1 MPQIRQSMMEISLD
15 ELKARAAKIQWFFCD
30 IDGTL
35 TDGGVY
41 YSPEG
46 ELLKRFSL
54 RDGTGF
60 FLLRQAGIKTGFIT
74 TENSPIV
81 EQRAKK
87 LKINKYLYG
96 IHRKLEAIQ
105 EFVQK
110 EGITLDN
117 IAFIGDELNDVKLL
131 SSCGLGFAVADAD
144 KRVRDI
150 ANIVCDATGGNGA
163 FREAAERLLLLME
176 TDIDSIIAE
185 AL

>member
-1 MPQIRQSMMEISLD
+1 MKETSIEQLRE
-15 ELKARAAKIQWFFCD
+15 KAAKIKWFFCD

-60 FLLRQAGIKTGFIT
+60 FLLRQCGIKVGFLT

-87 LKINKYLYG
+87 LRIDKYIFG
-96 IHRKLEAIQ
+96 TQHKSEAMH
-105 EFVQK
+105 EFLDS
-110 EGITLDN
+110 EGLSIEN
-117 IAFIGDELNDVKLL
+117 VAFIGDELNDIKLL
-131 SSCGLGFAVADAD
+131 KTTGLSFAVGDAD
-144 KRVRDI
+144 QRVKEVVDI
-150 ANIVCDATGGNGA
+150 ICEHKGGNGA
-163 FREAAERLLLLME
+163 FREAVEILLTLKDV
-176 TDIDSIIAE
+176 DINHLIDKY
-185 AL
+185 L

>member
-1 MPQIRQSMMEISLD
+1 MEISLD
-15 ELKARAAKIQWFFCD
+15 ELRERAAKIKWFFCD

-35 TDGGVY
+35 TDGCVY

-46 ELLKRFSL
+46 ELLKKFSL

-87 LKINKYLYG
+87 LKIDKYIFG
-96 IHRKLEAIQ
+96 THKKLEAMQ
-105 EFVQK
+105 EFVNQ
-110 EGITLDN
+110 EGIFMDN
-117 IAFIGDELNDVKLL
+117 IAYIGDELNDIKLL

-144 KRVRDI
+144 RRVKDT
-150 ANIVCDATGGNGA
+150 AKIVCNSTGGNGA
-163 FREAAERLLLLME
+163 FREAVERLLLLM
-176 TDIDSIIAE
+176 DIDIYAIIAK

>member
-1 MPQIRQSMMEISLD
+1 MKETSIEILRQ
-15 ELKARAAKIQWFFCD
+15 KAAKIKWFFCD

-60 FLLRQAGIKTGFIT
+60 FLLRQCGIKAGFIT

-87 LKINKYLYG
+87 LKIDKYIFG
-96 IHRKLEAIQ
+96 TNRKVEAMQ
-105 EFVQK
+105 EFIAS
-110 EGITLDN
+110 EGLSMEN
-117 IAFIGDELNDVKLL
+117 VAFIGDELNDVKLL
-131 SSCGLGFAVADAD
+131 KACGLSFAVGDAD
-144 KRVRDI
+144 HRAKEVADVI
-150 ANIVCDATGGNGA
+150 CDRSGGHGA
-163 FREAAERLLLLME
+163 FREAVERLLDLKGIC
-176 TDIDSIIAE
+176 IDEIVNKD
-185 AL
+185 L

>member
-1 MPQIRQSMMEISLD
+1 MKETSLD
-15 ELKARAAKIQWFFCD
+15 ILRQKAAKIKWFFCD

-60 FLLRQAGIKTGFIT
+60 FLLRQCGIKAGFIT

-87 LKINKYLYG
+87 LKIEKYIFG
-96 IHRKLEAIQ
+96 TQRKVEAMQKFLASEGLSLEN
-105 EFVQK
+105 V
-110 EGITLDN
+110 
-117 IAFIGDELNDVKLL
+117 AFIGDELNDVKLL
-131 SSCGLGFAVADAD
+131 KASGLSFAVGDAD
-144 KRVRDI
+144 KRVKEVADVI
-150 ANIVCDATGGNGA
+150 CDNKGGYGA
-163 FREAAERLLLLME
+163 FREAVERLLELQGQ
-176 TDIDSIIAE
+176 DIQVIIE
-185 AL
+185 KSL

>member
-1 MPQIRQSMMEISLD
+1 MKETSLD
-15 ELKARAAKIQWFFCD
+15 ILRRKAAKIKWFFCD

-60 FLLRQAGIKTGFIT
+60 FLLRQCGIKAGFIT

-87 LKINKYLYG
+87 LKIEKYIFG
-96 IHRKLEAIQ
+96 THRKVEAMK
-105 EFVQK
+105 EFLAK
-110 EGITLDN
+110 EDLTMESV
-117 IAFIGDELNDVKLL
+117 AFIGDELNDVKLL
-131 SSCGLGFAVADAD
+131 KNSGLGFAVGDAD
-144 KRVRDI
+144 HRAKEAAD
-150 ANIVCDATGGNGA
+150 IVCEHFGGHGA
-163 FREAAERLLLLME
+163 FREAVERLLELKQVNVDE
-176 TDIDSIIAE
+176 IIEE

>member
-1 MPQIRQSMMEISLD
+1 MKKTSLD
-15 ELKARAAKIQWFFCD
+15 ILRQKAAKIKWFFCD

-60 FLLRQAGIKTGFIT
+60 FLLRQCGIKTGFIT

-87 LKINKYLYG
+87 LKIDKYIYG
-96 IHRKLEAIQ
+96 TNRKVEAMQ
-105 EFVQK
+105 EYLAS
-110 EGITLDN
+110 EGLSMEN
-117 IAFIGDELNDVKLL
+117 VAYIGDELNDIKLMKV
-131 SSCGLGFAVADAD
+131 CGLAFAVGDAD
-144 KRVRDI
+144 HRAKEVAD
-150 ANIVCDATGGNGA
+150 IVCERLGGHGA
-163 FREAAERLLLLME
+163 FREAVERLLVLKGIS
-176 TDIDSIIAE
+176 IDEIINN